1 MMRADVTRSPY
12 GPLHAILAGAALVS
26 VVIGFP
32 AVKYGWAFVWKEFL
46 YGVKIAPDVKNFALM
61 LASTVVVFGGVAAVA
76 WASTLFTR
84 EKRIASGLEVE
95 SPEVDR
101 RGGLKFA
108 LRAAAP
114 IAAVTIAISMLC
126 SAALEKATGVK
137 FADQP
142 LVDFL
147 RGGGGTLAAKSLVVL
162 LVVVEAPLFEEP
174 LFRGVVFRGFARSM
188 PLWGAMI
195 LSGFVFALV
204 HLNASTFI
212 PLWFIGA
219 AFAWVYWKTGT
230 ILAPMLVHFLFNLLN
245 LCLAFLFPDM

>member
-1 MMRADVTRSPY
+1 MRADVTRSPY
-12 GPLHAILAGAALVS
+12 GPLHAILAGAALVFIAVGLP
-26 VVIGFP
+26 VVK
-32 AVKYGWAFVWKEFL
+32 AGWPLFWKMFVH
-46 YGVKIAPDVKNFALM
+46 GVKIPPDVGVVANM
-61 LASTVVVFGGVAAVA
+61 LASTVALFGAVA
-76 WASTLFTR
+76 VVAWVSTLFTR
-84 EKRIASGLEVE
+84 DKRGAAGLEIE

-101 RGGLKFA
+101 RGGLRFA
-108 LRAAAP
+108 LLATVP
-114 IAAVTIAISMLC
+114 ITVVTIGISVA
-126 SAALEKATGVK
+126 SGAVLEKVAGVEL
-137 FADQP
+137 ADQP
-142 LVDFL
+142 LVDLL
-147 RGGGGTLAAKSLVVL
+147 RSEGGSLAAKSLVAL
-162 LVVVEAPLFEEP
+162 LVIVEAPLIEEP

-245 LCLAFLFPDM
+245 LCLAFLSPDM